1 MTKELKF
8 NDVIKEYESDN
19 TNRWYL
25 NEVFNDLIYTD
36 VMPDDDIHVVTE
48 FTLNNMTREIV
59 YVMYPGIQLVG
70 VISGED
76 DAYSANYTRL
86 KDPLFMMPDQNTGQ
100 MNLVGMESMTG
111 VVPANDNY
119 IEISNALIYKPKS
132 VPKSILQ
139 QYIRQLRITYEFRI
153 KTPKEMHEMYLEE
166 MKNREAMI
174 QPVGRMSEEDERRSQ
189 IMQSNEIN
197 SNNPYGST
205 LTGSTVEGELVQAN

>member
-166 MKNREAMI
+166 MKNREDMI
-174 QPVGRMSEEDERRSQ
+174 QSAGRMSEEDERRSQ